1 MTLEPGEMFAGYT
14 IVALIGAG
22 GMGEVYLAEHPRLPR
37 RDALKILSNA
47 ISADR
52 VFQDRFIREAD
63 LAARLWH
70 PNLVAVHDRG
80 EADGR
85 LWIAMDYVE
94 GLDAGELL
102 AERYPAGM
110 PVNDAVAIITA
121 VADALDYAHKQ
132 GLIHRDV
139 KPSNIL
145 LTHPD
150 DDGRR
155 RILLSDFGIAR
166 TAGEVSGLTATNMT
180 VGTVSYSAPE
190 QLLGLDV
197 NGRADQYALAATAY
211 QLLTGAHLFSDSNPA
226 VVIGRHLSLEPP
238 SPSLMRPELAPFDA
252 PFARALAKSPD
263 DRFPRCQDFARALA
277 EASNDIVGAAVNV
290 SPSTATQPAPLP
302 SAELA
307 AAAAQTQSAQISQ
320 GDYALAAAETQLAP
334 VPAPPANGD
343 RNRLSGRAPWL
354 LAALAT
360 FAIVGL
366 VIGAIFALRPSG
378 SSGTRPTVSIG
389 SDSPTATASPPPAI
403 ALPPA
408 IANSGTLRVGTNVPY
423 APSEFLDSQH
433 RVVGSDIDL
442 MNAIAQEVGLTTQL
456 EEFDFARLIPA
467 VQQNQIDVAIS
478 AFTDTRER
486 EAVADFIDYY
496 SAGTQWAQLAGRP
509 GPLIDPDN
517 ACGLTVAVQA
527 TTTQETDELPARNK
541 KCEEAGKPSINILKF
556 EGQDAATNAV
566 ILGQAD
572 AISADSTV
580 TEYGVKI
587 SNGRL
592 ITAGPIMDAAPQGF
606 VVAKGS
612 ALGPALQQALQRLID
627 SGKYTQILD
636 RWGLGQGAVTTAR
649 MNGAVY

>member
-263 DRFPRCQDFARALA
+263 DRFPAART
-277 EASNDIVGAAVNV
+277 S
-290 SPSTATQPAPLP
+290 
-302 SAELA
+302 
-307 AAAAQTQSAQISQ
+307 
-320 GDYALAAAETQLAP
+320 
-334 VPAPPANGD
+334 
-343 RNRLSGRAPWL
+343 
-354 LAALAT
+354 
-360 FAIVGL
+360 
-366 VIGAIFALRPSG
+366 
-378 SSGTRPTVSIG
+378 
-389 SDSPTATASPPPAI
+389 
-403 ALPPA
+403 
-408 IANSGTLRVGTNVPY
+408 
-423 APSEFLDSQH
+423 
-433 RVVGSDIDL
+433 
-442 MNAIAQEVGLTTQL
+442 
-456 EEFDFARLIPA
+456 
-467 VQQNQIDVAIS
+467 
-478 AFTDTRER
+478 
-486 EAVADFIDYY
+486 
-496 SAGTQWAQLAGRP
+496 
-509 GPLIDPDN
+509 
-517 ACGLTVAVQA
+517 
-527 TTTQETDELPARNK
+527 PAR
-541 KCEEAGKPSINILKF
+541 
-556 EGQDAATNAV
+556 
-566 ILGQAD
+566 
-572 AISADSTV
+572 
-580 TEYGVKI
+580 
-587 SNGRL
+587 
-592 ITAGPIMDAAPQGF
+592 
-606 VVAKGS
+606 
-612 ALGPALQQALQRLID
+612 
-627 SGKYTQILD
+627 
-636 RWGLGQGAVTTAR
+636 
-649 MNGAVY
+649 